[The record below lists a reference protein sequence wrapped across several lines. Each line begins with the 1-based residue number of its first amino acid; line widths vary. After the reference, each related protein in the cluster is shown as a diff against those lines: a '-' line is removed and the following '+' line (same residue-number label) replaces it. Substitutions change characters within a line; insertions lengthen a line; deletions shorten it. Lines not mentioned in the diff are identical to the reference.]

1 MRHRKVPV
9 RATPSSVPSGIQL
22 TLRSTAYDAEPMVGA
37 ALGRLWDTHP
47 KLAFVLHLL
56 LTAYLGALAL
66 WLFVTG
72 ATGVGVVLTIGFV
85 VMAGSLVLFTWLE
98 APNGWQSDDTSNDGR
113 GNVVSPRAAWTN
125 TQARGRIFWVL
136 FGVAFLA
143 ALVLLIA
150 KSIVGIAVVFVAFV
164 LAIIAMRTD

>member
-1 MRHRKVPV
+1 M
-9 RATPSSVPSGIQL
+9 I
-22 TLRSTAYDAEPMVGA
+22 GA

-56 LTAYLGALAL
+56 LTVYLAALAV

-72 ATGVGVVLTIGFV
+72 STGVGIVLAIGFA

-98 APNGWQSDDTSNDGR
+98 VQNGWQTDDTSYDGR
-113 GNVVSPRAAWTN
+113 GQVVSPHAAWTN
-125 TQARGRIFWVL
+125 TRARGRIFWVL

-143 ALVLLIA
+143 ALVLLLA
-150 KSIVGIAVVFVAFV
+150 KSIVGIALILVAFG